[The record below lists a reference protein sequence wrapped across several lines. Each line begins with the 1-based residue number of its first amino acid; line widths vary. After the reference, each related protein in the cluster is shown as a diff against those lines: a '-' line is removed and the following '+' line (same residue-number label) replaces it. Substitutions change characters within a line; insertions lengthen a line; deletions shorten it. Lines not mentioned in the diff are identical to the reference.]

1 MFFLKLLYE
10 FCLVDLFLGFKLL
23 FVIFEL
29 YLYLILLE
37 FFDESFLLIKFF
49 NLFFVDFVGIVLVC
63 LIFEMGCWFVD
74 EIVEFLFEICL
85 DGKVCF
91 IKFFIIV
98 LILYSCFFG
107 CFFCLVWMWFMF
119 FVNLYSFIFNFS
131 C

>member
-63 LIFEMGCWFVD
+63 LIFEMGC
-74 EIVEFLFEICL
+74 
-85 DGKVCF
+85 
-91 IKFFIIV
+91 
-98 LILYSCFFG
+98 
-107 CFFCLVWMWFMF
+107 
-119 FVNLYSFIFNFS
+119 
-131 C
+131 